1 MNVGIPLRVSSAE
14 QQRLIECARE
24 PIRRP
29 DSVQP
34 HGVLVAVDASW
45 QIVSISDNAAH
56 HFGVESTELL
66 GRHLSDLTGTEP
78 LAPFADVLDDATV
91 AANPVRV
98 TVGGGQFD
106 AILNRGG
113 STILIDFEPAL
124 VDGDAQA
131 TSAIFAAM
139 HRLTG
144 LTTAEA
150 LWTAAA
156 RELHTI
162 TGFDRV
168 MIYHFHPDDHGEVVA
183 EVAAAGMDPYLG
195 LHYPAS
201 DIPSQARELY
211 ILKLSRVI
219 ADSHAR
225 PSTLLS
231 LDDPEAVSSVALD
244 LSRAELRSVSPHHLE
259 FMWNMGQAST
269 MSFSLV
275 RDGQLIGMIT
285 CAHRT
290 PRRLSYSV
298 RTSLEVL
305 ANQIAL
311 QLSSIQALAA
321 MTKQIELR
329 DVRTRVVAG
338 LVENVDISAELLGGL
353 ATMLDLIPADG
364 ATVRLGGIVASVG
377 SAPEDAGQLRLT
389 DALRSRVAGLAF
401 STDSLVLD
409 HPDLAPIAP
418 DIAGVLMVPVGVEG
432 DYIAWFRE
440 EKLHSVNWLGDQ
452 SASNRESVLSPRNS
466 FTSWS
471 RDVTGVSDPW
481 DDFEAEATELGRDIE
496 RMLFHRSES
505 RLALVAQIDPL
516 TGLANRRRLLDRLDH
531 AFAGHQR
538 GDDVSVLFIDL
549 DGLKH
554 VNDSLGHD
562 IGDAVLIRVAKQLAS
577 TARAKDTVARIGG
590 DEFVIVCEGTTPEQ
604 AEVLAQRILNL
615 VKATTPDVVEEPVA
629 ITASVGIAAATTAVD
644 GADLLKQA
652 DAAMYRAKLAGRD
665 RASR

>member
-1 MNVGIPLRVSSAE
+1 MGIPLRVSAAE

-34 HGVLVAVDASW
+34 HGALVVVDAATW
-45 QIVSISDNAAH
+45 QIVSISDNAVTFFGREATDLLGQH
-56 HFGVESTELL
+56 ISLVTGVE
-66 GRHLSDLTGTEP
+66 P
-78 LAPFADVLDDATV
+78 LPAFAEVLDSATI

-98 TVGGGQFD
+98 AVGEQSFD
-106 AILNRGG
+106 AILNRSG
-113 STILIDFEPAL
+113 STALIDFEPVL
-124 VDGDAQA
+124 SDVDSQA
-131 TSAIFAAM
+131 TAAIFAAM
-139 HRLTG
+139 HRLASF
-144 LTTAEA
+144 TTAES
-150 LWTAAA
+150 LWAAAA

-168 MIYHFHPDDHGEVVA
+168 MIYHFHPDAHGEVVA
-183 EVAAAGMDPYLG
+183 EVAAEGMDPYLG

-211 ILKLSRVI
+211 LLKLSRVI
-219 ADSHAR
+219 ADSRAA
-225 PSTLLS
+225 PSGLLGLS
-231 LDDPEAVSSVALD
+231 DPEAVSTVAID

-269 MSFSLV
+269 MSYSLV
-275 RDGQLIGMIT
+275 RDGELIGMIT

-290 PRRLSYSV
+290 ARRVSFEV

-311 QLSSIQALAA
+311 QLSSIKALSA
-321 MTKQIELR
+321 MAKQIELR
-329 DVRTRVVAG
+329 NVRTRVVSG
-338 LVENVDISAELLGGL
+338 LVDNPDISRELLGGL

-377 SAPEDAGQLRLT
+377 AAPGEDGQLRLT
-389 DALRSRVAGLAF
+389 DALRARVSGLAF
-401 STDSLVLD
+401 ASDSLLLD

-418 DIAGVLMVPVGVEG
+418 AIAGVLMVPVGVEG
-432 DYIAWFRE
+432 DYIAWFRT

-452 SASNRESVLSPRNS
+452 SASNRATVLSPRNS

-471 RDVTGVSDPW
+471 RDVTGVSAPW

-496 RMLFHRSES
+496 RVLFHRSES

-538 GDDVSVLFIDL
+538 GDDVTVLFLDL
-549 DGLKH
+549 DGLKQ

-562 IGDAVLIRVAKQLAS
+562 IGDAVLIRVANQLVS

-590 DEFVIVCEGTTPEQ
+590 DEFVIVCENTSLEQ
-604 AEVLAQRILNL
+604 AEVLAQRILRL
-615 VKATTPDVVEEPVA
+615 IRVTAGDAEYASVA
-629 ITASVGIAAATTAVD
+629 ITASIGIADAATAAD
-644 GADLLKQA
+644 GPDLLKQA
-652 DAAMYRAKLAGRD
+652 DAAMYRAKLSGRD
-665 RASR
+665 RSSR